1 MRPVITPEESA
12 RLDATSDESV
22 EVLMERAGL
31 GVALAAVEMGAGYGS
46 KVIVLAGPGNNGG
59 DGYVAARHL
68 KRRGVDVEVRS
79 LAYPKGEFSAARK
92 ASVAAVH
99 AGVEVEPI
107 GEPSDAD
114 LIIDALFGAGFKG
127 TLPEEALGWIQH
139 PSPVLAVDLPSGLSG
154 LDGSAEGQVFSA
166 DVTVTF
172 EAAKVGH
179 YVGSGPS
186 HTGALRVVPIGLPQ
200 LDPEFTICDAVDAPV
215 PDRSHDAHKWSV
227 GSVAVVGG
235 SAGLVGAA
243 VMASEAALRFGAG
256 AVRLV
261 VPAGLRAEAATGH
274 PGIMT
279 TGIGGSDAFGPTDA
293 GLILEALGRF
303 DVLVL
308 GPGLGRGRGTLV
320 SELLERWDRPLVLD
334 ADGISGANVTAIAA
348 RSAPTILTPHDG
360 EFERLTGDAPTPQA
374 AFGLAV
380 DTDAVVL
387 LKGNPTFVGGTE
399 RWAVDSGGP
408 ELATIGTG
416 DVLAGMIGALV
427 ARGLTPEIAARS
439 AAYRHGLAGKHLSAV
454 TSVTAMGLLDEIGR
468 WAN

>member
-12 RLDATSDESV
+12 RLDAASDEPV
-22 EVLMERAGL
+22 EMLMERAGL

-79 LAYPKGEFSAARK
+79 LAYPKGEFSPARK

-99 AGVEVEPI
+99 AGIEVEPI
-107 GEPSDAD
+107 GEIADAD

-127 TLPEEALGWIQH
+127 SLPEVALGWIDH
-139 PSPVLAVDLPSGLSG
+139 PAPVLAVDLPSGIDG
-154 LDGSAEGQVFSA
+154 LDGSAEGQVFNA

-172 EAAKVGH
+172 DAAKVGH
-179 YVGSGPS
+179 YVGVGPS
-186 HTGALRVVPIGLPQ
+186 HRGALRVVPIGLPQ
-200 LDPEFTICDAVDAPV
+200 PEPEFMICDAADAPI
-215 PDRSHDAHKWSV
+215 PDRPHDSHKWSV

-243 VMASEAALRFGAG
+243 VLASEAALRFGAG

-261 VPAGLRAEAATGH
+261 VPAGLQPEVAAAQ

-279 TGIGGSDAFGPTDA
+279 TGIGGADAFGPTDA

-308 GPGLGRGRGTLV
+308 GPGIGRGRGTLIG
-320 SELLERWDRPLVLD
+320 ELLERWDRPLVLD
-334 ADGISGANVTAIAA
+334 ADGISGASIAAIGA
-348 RSAPTILTPHDG
+348 RSAPTILTPHGG

-374 AFGLAV
+374 AFGLAT
-380 DTDAVVL
+380 DTGAVVL
-387 LKGNPTFVGGTE
+387 LKGNPTFIGGAE
-399 RWAVDSGGP
+399 KWAVDSGGP

-427 ARGLTPEIAARS
+427 ARGLAPEVAARS
-439 AAYRHGLAGKHLSAV
+439 AAYHHGLAGKHLSAI